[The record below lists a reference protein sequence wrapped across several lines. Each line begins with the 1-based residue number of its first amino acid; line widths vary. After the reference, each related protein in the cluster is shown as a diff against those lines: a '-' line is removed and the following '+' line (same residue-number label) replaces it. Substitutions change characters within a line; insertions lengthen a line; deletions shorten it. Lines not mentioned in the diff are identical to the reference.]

1 MSPRLRSL
9 RLRILLA
16 MIGTAAAGLAGAYF
30 AIGALEHAEERSI
43 VRQEALEAATA
54 VAAHGRAGLRRFR
67 ADQAVLGN
75 DQLLVY
81 RDGRKVFA
89 GPPASGDLK
98 AGAERRFAG
107 GRVVVI
113 AAADES
119 KYVPFDLTLIVA
131 LVVALVIAA
140 AAGTA
145 ALIAREVRDP
155 IKRTIA
161 AADRVGAGDLSA
173 RIGDTGLEE
182 FARLARAFDG
192 MAARLETADRQQ
204 REFLADIAHEIS
216 TPVNSIVGF
225 ARALADGTARE
236 PGERAEAVR
245 TIAAESDRLD
255 ALVVDLRRLTRLDA
269 AEAVSTDRIDLGE
282 LCRELGRRF
291 EPIARAKGIQ
301 LTVQANT
308 LPVLSSRRLLEAV
321 IVNLLTN
328 AIRYTPAAGEVEL
341 TAARRGRQA
350 AVAVRDTGIGIAPEH
365 RDRIF
370 DRLYRVD
377 EARDRVRGG
386 SGLGL
391 AIARRAAHALGGR
404 IELDSEVGK
413 GSVFRLILPNAYVG
427 KSSASSLSQRPALRD
442 AGLPERD

>member
-1 MSPRLRSL
+1 
-9 RLRILLA
+9 
-16 MIGTAAAGLAGAYF
+16 MIGAAAAGLAGAYF

-54 VAAHGRAGLRRFR
+54 VAAHGQASVRRFR
-67 ADQAVLGN
+67 TDQAVLGN

-81 RDGRKVFA
+81 RGGRKVFA
-89 GPPASGDLK
+89 GPPARGDLR
-98 AGAERRFAG
+98 ARAERTFAG

-113 AAADES
+113 AAASES

-161 AADRVGAGDLSA
+161 AADRVAAGDLTA
-173 RIGDTGLEE
+173 RIGDTGPEE
-182 FARLARAFDG
+182 FARLAGAFDG

-236 PGERAEAVR
+236 PGERTEAVR
-245 TIAAESDRLD
+245 TIASESDRLD
-255 ALVVDLRRLTRLDA
+255 ALVGDLRRLTRLDA
-269 AEAVSTDRIDLGE
+269 AEAVSMERIDLGD
-282 LCRELGRRF
+282 LCCELGRRF
-291 EPIARAKGIQ
+291 EPMVRAKGVQ
-301 LTVQANT
+301 LTVQAST

-341 TAARRGRQA
+341 TAARTDRQA
-350 AVAVRDTGIGIAPEH
+350 VVAVRDTGIGIAPEH
-365 RDRIF
+365 RERIF

-377 EARDRVRGG
+377 EARDRIRGG

-404 IELDSEVGK
+404 IELDSELGK
-413 GSVFRLILPNAYVG
+413 GSVFRLVLPNALVG
-427 KSSASSLSQRPALRD
+427 RKSASWQPQRSAPRGPAP
-442 AGLPERD
+442 PEHD